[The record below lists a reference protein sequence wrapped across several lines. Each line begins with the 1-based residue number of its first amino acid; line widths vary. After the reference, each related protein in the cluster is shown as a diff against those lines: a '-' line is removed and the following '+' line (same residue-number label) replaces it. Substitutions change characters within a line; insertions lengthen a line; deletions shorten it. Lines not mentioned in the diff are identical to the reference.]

1 MSGPIRPVQQR
12 SVATIERAL
21 DAATRLLAT
30 DVGLRLRLSD
40 VTALSGVSNGS
51 LVHHFG
57 SREGLIAAAQTVRHA
72 RALDE
77 RLAQSR
83 SLGTGDAHLV
93 AGIRDL
99 ASKATTSEHDE
110 QRRARFQAL
119 AFARHVPEL
128 REVLVASHRGYAD
141 SLAQLVEAGQQRGLV
156 RADVAPRAV
165 AAFALTSASG
175 RLVDDLLGDARPAQ
189 EWQQLLTVLVGGIV
203 ASEVMARG
211 AGPAAPPA
219 SEGRSAASSGPEV
232 ALRSEQR
239 PTIPAFAVE
248 DEDEER
254 FLTLA
259 AAHRDRSGSD
269 GLRLGEVLTD
279 AGVSRAW
286 FSHRFIDRDTLL
298 DLVFLRGLVSV
309 AHVETAAFEA
319 AFDAA
324 TSAEDLLRRLG
335 ALTARSSSDASQQVA
350 WDRLELL
357 LVAAARP
364 GLRVDAAS
372 IVSASTG
379 RIAAAIGGAQQR
391 GLVRS
396 DVAAAAV
403 ARYYWATP
411 LMHLVATLSDV
422 AVDEL
427 AQLSVLTSATLVTA
441 RAKPSRRPAG
451 SRPG

>member
-1 MSGPIRPVQQR
+1 VQQR
-12 SVATIERAL
+12 SVATIERAI

-30 DVGLRLRLSD
+30 EAGLRLRLSD

-57 SREGLIAAAQTVRHA
+57 SREGLIAAAQAVRHA
-72 RALDE
+72 RGLDE

-83 SLGTGDAHLV
+83 SLGTDDERLV

-119 AFARHVPEL
+119 AYARHVPEL
-128 REVLVASHRGYAD
+128 RDVLVAAHSGYAE
-141 SLAQLVEAGQQRGLV
+141 SLAQLVEAGQHRGLV
-156 RADVAPRAV
+156 RADIAPRAV

-175 RLVDDLLGDARPAQ
+175 RFVDDLLVDVRPAA

-203 ASEVMARG
+203 VPEVMARD
-211 AGPAAPPA
+211 AAPAAAPA
-219 SEGRSAASSGPEV
+219 SDARRAAPFDPEV
-232 ALRSEQR
+232 SLRSEQR
-239 PTIPAFAVE
+239 PTIPTFAVE

-259 AAHRDRSGSD
+259 AAHRDRSGAD
-269 GLRLGEVLTD
+269 GLRLGELLTD

-286 FSHRFIDRDTLL
+286 FSARFVDRDTLL
-298 DLVFLRGLVSV
+298 DLVCLRGLVSA
-309 AHVETAAFEA
+309 AHVESTAFEDV
-319 AFDAA
+319 FDTA
-324 TSAEDLLRRLG
+324 TSAEDLLQRL
-335 ALTARSSSDASQQVA
+335 AVLFAWSSSDAMQQVA
-350 WDRLELL
+350 WERLELL
-357 LVAAARP
+357 LVTTTRP
-364 GLRVDAAS
+364 SLRSDAAT

-379 RIAAAIGGAQQR
+379 RIAAAIGAAQQR
-391 GLVRS
+391 GLVRT

-403 ARYYWATP
+403 ARYYWAAP
-411 LMHLVATLSDV
+411 LTNLVATLSDV

-427 AQLSVLTSATLVTA
+427 AQLSVLVSATLVTPQA
-441 RAKPSRRPAG
+441 
-451 SRPG
+451 

>member
-1 MSGPIRPVQQR
+1 MSRPPRPVQQR
-12 SVATIERAL
+12 SVATIERAI

-30 DVGLRLRLSD
+30 EAGLRLRLSD

-57 SREGLIAAAQTVRHA
+57 SREGLIAAAQAVRHA
-72 RALDE
+72 RGLDE

-83 SLGTGDAHLV
+83 SLGTDDERLV

-119 AFARHVPEL
+119 AYARHVPEL
-128 REVLVASHRGYAD
+128 RDVLVAAHSGYAE
-141 SLAQLVEAGQQRGLV
+141 SLAQLVEAGQHRGLV
-156 RADVAPRAV
+156 RADIAPRAV

-175 RLVDDLLGDARPAQ
+175 RFVDDLLVDVRPAA

-203 ASEVMARG
+203 VPEVMARD
-211 AGPAAPPA
+211 AAPAAAPA
-219 SEGRSAASSGPEV
+219 SDARRAAPFDPEV
-232 ALRSEQR
+232 SLRSEQR
-239 PTIPAFAVE
+239 PTIPTFAVE

-259 AAHRDRSGSD
+259 AAHRDRSGAD
-269 GLRLGEVLTD
+269 GLRLGELLTD

-286 FSHRFIDRDTLL
+286 FSARFVDRDTLL
-298 DLVFLRGLVSV
+298 DLVCLRGLVSA
-309 AHVETAAFEA
+309 AHVESTAFEDV
-319 AFDAA
+319 FDTA
-324 TSAEDLLRRLG
+324 TSAEDLLQRL
-335 ALTARSSSDASQQVA
+335 AVLFAWSSSDAMQQVA
-350 WDRLELL
+350 WERLELL
-357 LVAAARP
+357 LVTTTRP
-364 GLRVDAAS
+364 SLRSDAAT

-379 RIAAAIGGAQQR
+379 RIAAAIGAAQQR
-391 GLVRS
+391 GLVRT

-403 ARYYWATP
+403 ARYYWAAP
-411 LMHLVATLSDV
+411 LTNLVATLSDV

-427 AQLSVLTSATLVTA
+427 AQLSVLVSATLVTPQA
-441 RAKPSRRPAG
+441 
-451 SRPG
+451 